1 MRAASLRQERGRG
14 ERPADWPFGRLAS
27 DSLAV
32 SAAAARKRGAVQWR
46 QAVLL
51 LAAILIALGFAFG
64 TAPAFADNEVNTG
77 QLPDGSFIYEAK
89 ISDLSA
95 NSTYYDNQT
104 VQVTG
109 EVVGDRIREEGDSSR
124 CWITLSALWGEDA
137 GTVQVLVSNTQAD
150 LIDSYG
156 RYGVT
161 GSKVRV
167 MGTFHANCGSH
178 EGLEDIHASDLSEE
192 TAGQS
197 SPDELNMHKL
207 VGALTLVA
215 AGAVLLL
222 LYRNYRAR
230 SR

>member
-1 MRAASLRQERGRG
+1 MLRQGAGEC
-14 ERPADWPFGRLAS
+14 ERPAGWASGLPAGRAKHAGGVRAARLGR
-27 DSLAV
+27 SLPQ
-32 SAAAARKRGAVQWR
+32 SAALALAFAFAA
-46 QAVLL
+46 
-51 LAAILIALGFAFG
+51 ALCFAFG
-64 TAPAFADNEVNTG
+64 TVAFADNEVNTG

-89 ISDLSA
+89 IADLSA

-109 EVVGDRIREEGDSSR
+109 EVVGDRIREESDGSR
-124 CWITLSALWGEDA
+124 CWITLSALRGENA
-137 GTVQVLVSNTQAD
+137 GTVQVLVTKTQAD

-178 EGLEDIHASDLSEE
+178 EGLEDIHASDLSVED
-192 TAGQS
+192 AGQS
-197 SPDELNMHKL
+197 SPDVLDGSKL
-207 VGALTLVA
+207 AGAVALVA
-215 AGAVLLL
+215 AGLALLL
-222 LYRNYRAR
+222 LYRRYRAR